1 MPEYSTVRQLK
12 ELDPSQ
18 SVPFHGVFLLKRKNE
33 KTARNGNPFLSME
46 LADNGGGFNA
56 NCFSDSNV
64 YAICKD
70 LPEGAI
76 LRVVGH
82 TEYFQDR
89 FSPRLH
95 EAEKLTEAE
104 AEAEGVLD
112 TLVERPP
119 EDEAALWAAI
129 TETLGRIE
137 HPALKATARRV
148 LEDHE
153 AAFRA
158 APAAIQMHHAYRHG
172 LLEHTAHM
180 ARAAYALLPVYPEV
194 DADLALAGILLHDIG
209 KLDEYEGSFAAKVS
223 RAGTLQGHVVLG
235 FRTVRRAALQCK
247 LNDDLTERLEH
258 IVLSHQGEKAWGA
271 AAMAATPEAVFV
283 SMVDNL
289 DAKMGMVQ
297 RVLRNTPEDDHF
309 SEYLAGLQ
317 ARVLTTPPEKA
328 EDAAAET

>member
-1 MPEYSTVRQLK
+1 MSEYSTVRQLK

-18 SVPFHGVFLLKRKNE
+18 SVPFRGVFLLKRKNE

-64 YAICKD
+64 YSVCKD
-70 LPEGAI
+70 LPEGSI

-82 TEYFQDR
+82 TEYYQDR

-95 EAEKLTEAE
+95 EAETLTEAE
-104 AEAEGVLD
+104 AEAEGLLD
-112 TLVERPP
+112 ALVERPP
-119 EDEAALWAAI
+119 EEESALWAVIA
-129 TETLGRIE
+129 ETLEQIGHTALRETVRRI
-137 HPALKATARRV
+137 
-148 LEDHE
+148 LEDNE
-153 AAFRA
+153 AAFRK

-180 ARAAYALLPVYPEV
+180 ARAGRALLPVYPEV
-194 DADLALAGILLHDIG
+194 DGDLALAGILVHDIG
-209 KLDEYEGSFAAKVS
+209 KLEEYEGALAAKVS
-223 RAGTLQGHVVLG
+223 RTGTLQGHVVLG

-283 SMVDNL
+283 SMIDNL

-297 RVLRNTPEDDHF
+297 RVLRNTADDESF
-309 SEYLAGLQ
+309 SEYLPGLQ
-317 ARVLTTPPEKA
+317 ARVLTTPPEKSGTSA
-328 EDAAAET
+328 GSE